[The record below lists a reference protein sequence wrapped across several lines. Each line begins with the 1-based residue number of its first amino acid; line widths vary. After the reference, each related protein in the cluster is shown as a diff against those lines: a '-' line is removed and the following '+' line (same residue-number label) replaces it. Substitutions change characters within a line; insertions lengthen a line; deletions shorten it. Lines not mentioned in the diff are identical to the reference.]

1 MKKDN
6 SSSKHRILGLFQII
20 MINVIAVD
28 SIRTLPFAA
37 EYGLSLVFYY
47 LLAALMF
54 FIPSALVS
62 AELASAWPQTGAIYI
77 WVREAFGKNCS
88 LMVIWLEWIC
98 NVVWYPTILALIAG
112 ALAYL
117 VDPLLAENKIYMIC
131 TVLALFWGS
140 TWINCLG
147 MKASS
152 WVSIVTALLG
162 TLIPMA
168 AVTVFG
174 VLWYAGNH
182 PLQIEFSWKEFFPT
196 QGKIDNLAF
205 LSNVLFGLIG
215 LDMAATH
222 AAEMKNPRKDYP
234 KAMLFSVVI
243 ILASIIFSSLA
254 ISLVVSPNELNLVT
268 GCLQAFSIFLEK
280 FHLSWALPII
290 ALCIIVGGI
299 GGVSAWIIG
308 PTKGLMVASQDG
320 SLPAFLAKKNSKGAP
335 INVLIFQGIIVS
347 FLSLAFVVMPSV
359 NSSFWLLSAITAQ
372 IAMVVYVFLFA
383 AGMYLRYSKKEVT
396 RIYKIPCKNIGMN
409 IVGSLGCLSC
419 FGAMVLGFIPPVK
432 LGIGN
437 IVTYEIL
444 LISGVVGLC
453 MIPLAVHKL
462 FK

>member
-1 MKKDN
+1 
-6 SSSKHRILGLFQII
+6 

-37 EYGLSLVFYY
+37 EYGFSLVFYY
-47 LLAALMF
+47 ILAALMF

-62 AELASAWPQTGAIYI
+62 AELASAWPQTGAIYV

-117 VDPLLAENKIYMIC
+117 FDPSLASNKLYMII
-131 TVLALFWGS
+131 TILILFWGS
-140 TWINCLG
+140 TWLNCLG

-162 TLIPMA
+162 TLIPMTA
-168 AVTVFG
+168 ITIFG
-174 VLWYAGNH
+174 IMWYLGNNS
-182 PLQIEFSWKEFFPT
+182 LQIDFSWKEFFPSSE
-196 QGKIDNLAF
+196 KVDNLAF

-234 KAMLFSVVI
+234 KAMLFSVMI
-243 ILASIIFSSLA
+243 ILASIVLSSLA
-254 ISLVVSPNELNLVT
+254 ISLVVSPNELSLVT
-268 GCLQAFSIFLEK
+268 GCLQAFSIFLQK
-280 FHLSWALPII
+280 FNLSWALPII
-290 ALCIIVGGI
+290 ALCIVIGGI

-308 PTKGLMVASQDG
+308 PTKGLMVASEDG
-320 SLPAFLAKKNSKGAP
+320 SLPKFLSKKNAKGAP
-335 INVLIFQGIIVS
+335 INVLMLQGVIVS
-347 FLSLAFVVMPSV
+347 FLALAFVIMPSV

-372 IAMVVYVFLFA
+372 IAMMVYVFLFT
-383 AGMYLRYSKKEVT
+383 AGIYLRYAKKDVV
-396 RIYKIPCKNIGMN
+396 RIYKIPFGNLGMN
-409 IVGSLGCLSC
+409 VVGLLGCISC
-419 FGAMVLGFIPPVK
+419 IGAMILGFIPPVK
-432 LGIGN
+432 IGIGD
-437 IVTYEIL
+437 IFTYEVL
-444 LISGVVGLC
+444 LVSGVVGLC
-453 MIPLAVHKL
+453 LIPFAVHKL

>member
-1 MKKDN
+1 MHQN
-6 SSSKHRILGLFQII
+6 TPFSKRRVLGLFQII

-37 EYGLSLVFYY
+37 EYGFSLVFFY
-47 LLAALMF
+47 LIAALAF

-62 AELASAWPQTGAIYI
+62 AELASAWPQTGAIYV

-98 NVVWYPTILALIAG
+98 NVVWYPTILALIGG

-117 VDPLLAENKIYMIC
+117 FDPHLADNKLYMISI
-131 TVLALFWGS
+131 VLVLFWGS
-140 TWINCLG
+140 TYLNCLG

-162 TLIPMA
+162 TLIPMLA
-168 AVTVFG
+168 ITIFG
-174 VLWYAGNH
+174 ILWFVKGN
-182 PLQIEFSWKEFFPT
+182 PIQFSFSWKEFFPS
-196 QGKIDNLAF
+196 QDKIDNLAF

-234 KAMLFSVVI
+234 KAMLFSVII
-243 ILASIIFSSLA
+243 ILASIMLSSLA
-254 ISLVVSPNELNLVT
+254 IASVVSHSELNLVT

-280 FHLSWALPII
+280 FHLNWGLPII
-290 ALCIIVGGI
+290 ALCIVIGGI

-308 PTKGLMVASQDG
+308 PTKGLMVASEDG
-320 SLPAFLAKKNSKGAP
+320 TLPKFLSKKNAKGAP
-335 INVLIFQGIIVS
+335 VNVLLLQGVVVS
-347 FLSLAFVVMPSV
+347 FLSLAFVIMPSV

-383 AGMYLRYSKKEVT
+383 AGIYLRYSKKEVVRT
-396 RIYKIPCKNIGMN
+396 YKIPGKNIGMN

-419 FGAMVLGFIPPVK
+419 LGAIILGFIPPIK
-432 LGIGN
+432 IGIGDV
-437 IVTYEIL
+437 VTYELL
-444 LISGVVGLC
+444 LISGVLGLC
-453 MIPLAVHKL
+453 LLPLAIHKL